1 MRAQPFPEHLTGW
14 TAEQVRKAE
23 APLLAAGEPL
33 MLRAA
38 AALAEVV
45 RDVLRDRGAPVE
57 EGPGILVLAGSGD
70 NGGDALFAAAE
81 LAQQG
86 ARVRVRATGSGVHEE
101 AADAALAAGAQW
113 VEIGGGFDDAVTS
126 SAVILDGIIG
136 IGGSSPALRGT
147 ARTAVARIR
156 ELLGLDG
163 PDEDA
168 PADRPAIVAV
178 DLPSGVHSDDGSVP
192 DPTVLPAD
200 VTVTFGAVKAGLL
213 REPAARYAGEVRLV
227 ELGLDRA

>member
-156 ELLGLDG
+156 ELLDLDG

-168 PADRPAIVAV
+168 RADRPAIVAV

>member
-1 MRAQPFPEHLTGW
+1 MHAQPFPEHLTGW
-14 TAEQVRKAE
+14 TAEQVRAAE

-33 MLRAA
+33 MRRAA

-45 RDVLRDRGAPVE
+45 REVLHDRGTAVE
-57 EGPGILVLAGSGD
+57 QGPGILVLAGSGD

-86 ARVRVRATGSGVHEE
+86 ARVRVRATGSGVHDE
-101 AADAALAAGAQW
+101 AADAVRAAGAEW
-113 VEIGGGFDDAVTS
+113 VEIGGGFDRAVTS
-126 SAVILDGIIG
+126 SAVILDGILG
-136 IGGSSPALRGT
+136 IGASSPALRGT

-156 ELLGLDG
+156 ELLDLDS
-163 PDEDA
+163 PDGDA
-168 PADRPAIVAV
+168 RADRPAIIAV
-178 DLPSGVHSDDGSVP
+178 DLPSGVQCDDGSVP

-227 ELGLDRA
+227 ELGLDRT